1 MFDAHCHAW
10 RRWPYD
16 TAVPDPDSR
25 GSIESLLWEMDA
37 AGVERAAVVCARIG
51 GGAGGD
57 GFANEDDNAYVAAF
71 AAAHPDRMT
80 AWVDVDCSWRPEYHA
95 PGAADRLR
103 AETDRAAVSGFT
115 HYLREQDD
123 GWLGSDEAA
132 AFFAVAA
139 ERRLIASLALSP
151 VWFGGLRAVALRHP
165 ELPILV
171 HHLGLPR
178 SDDDARAVLGL
189 ADLGNVGVKVSGLNY
204 NSARWWDYPYPDA
217 GAWFRRVADAFGPHR
232 LFWGSDWPASRDQL
246 TYRQSIEVVRE
257 HSPFLSPA
265 ELDAVLGG
273 NLERL
278 VADRRMPGPP
288 LPTHR

>member
-16 TAVPDPDSR
+16 TTVPDRDSR

-57 GFANEDDNAYVAAF
+57 GYANEDDNAYVSAF
-71 AAAHPDRMT
+71 AAAHADRMT
-80 AWVDVDCSWRPEYHA
+80 AWVDVDCAWRDEYHA

-151 VWFGGLRAVALRHP
+151 VWFAGLREIALRHP
-165 ELPILV
+165 GLPILV

-189 ADLGNVGVKVSGLNY
+189 ADLGNIGVKVSGFNY
-204 NSARWWDYPYPDA
+204 NSARSWDYPYPDA
-217 GAWFRRVADAFGPHR
+217 QDWYRRIAGAFGAHR

-278 VADRRMPGPP
+278 VADRRMPDPVSASP
-288 LPTHR
+288 R